1 MRLMMSVGLSSNG
14 VLGSPLSGR
23 LSSLRRNGM
32 VVSGGLNR
40 DAPMT
45 TGSKLKHA
53 DLDLGL
59 ALDPKHGIAWY
70 NLGCEGGGT
79 VGGRDYSKKQ
89 CYAYEQLLALDP
101 KHAIAWYCSSCE
113 QASYCRVL
121 GEKEA
126 EERLLQQE
134 CLAIAEEAK
143 EEAKQQIELERNMAG
158 LTDLAASAA
167 ALIEA
172 HRLTA
177 AEPPSEFLTE
187 TVSMVAVIPHEM
199 ANPLYMTSGSSSPS
213 LSLSSSD

>member
-1 MRLMMSVGLSSNG
+1 
-14 VLGSPLSGR
+14 
-23 LSSLRRNGM
+23 
-32 VVSGGLNR
+32 
-40 DAPMT
+40 MT
-45 TGSKLKHA
+45 TGSITTKLKHA

-59 ALDPKHGIAWY
+59 ALDPKH
-70 NLGCEGGGT
+70 
-79 VGGRDYSKKQ
+79 
-89 CYAYEQLLALDP
+89 
-101 KHAIAWYCSSCE
+101 AIAWYCSCE